1 MKTGMEYPL
10 IGLVIL
16 VALVVLWNAWSGMQL
31 DLSVAA
37 LNATVAGTETP
48 EPVLI
53 AGQWLVKALVGTVLS
68 GAVIAG
74 ATALIAWARKQWRT
88 HQMDQRKWQPGPNA
102 NWGRQPQPKP
112 VSEAEL
118 MRMWMMQ
125 QLGGNSRPASS
136 SLPQIVEKNDD
147 EPTLTF

>member
-10 IGLVIL
+10 LGLVLLVIL
-16 VALVVLWNAWSGMQL
+16 VLLWNAWSGLQL
-31 DLSVAA
+31 DLSVAS
-37 LNATVAGTETP
+37 LNATVAGTEAP

-53 AGQWLVKALVGTVLS
+53 AGQWIVKAIVGTLLS
-68 GAVIAG
+68 GVVIAG
-74 ATALIAWARKQWRT
+74 ATALVTWLRKQWR
-88 HQMDQRKWQPGPNA
+88 QQNANKAKWQPGPNA
-102 NWGRQPQPKP
+102 NWGRQPQPRP

-125 QLGGNSRPASS
+125 QLGGNSRPASG